1 MEGKDFYRAIVVGP
15 TGAGKSQFCNFIQ
28 RDLSN
33 SINKVSDDLDSCTKD
48 PSSNIFTRNN
58 IKYEFIDTAGSSDS
72 SKDDIKNL
80 ETLIN
85 YIKKKEEIDYIVLL
99 LKFGERMSGCTR
111 EYLNTLGKIFT
122 ADEFYKHLCVFFTK
136 FPLKPKKKEIELKEK
151 NIKEINRILKEI
163 FEIEENSPIPYIKVY
178 HIDTDIDE
186 DDNTYDEISQNSID
200 IMMKQMGLD
209 VDKFGAIDTKNF
221 DITGKRIENDK
232 EENKKLKKMLE
243 EEILKKEKEEEEKKR
258 LQEEIK
264 KMKESDE
271 KRKKEE
277 NLKVLEE
284 KEKKERQESEAF
296 LKKNQEIIQKHQ
308 ERQKKIDEE
317 ARKKGVD
324 ISKLD
329 DNIDYYLKG
338 FKILGGGGVISFAS
352 GFGVSALFGFHLT
365 SSALLNMAIDG
376 ALMGGLGG
384 IALASIPLLIAA
396 GYKLTK
402 TLSK

>member
-28 RDLSN
+28 RDKTN
-33 SINKVSDDLDSCTKD
+33 SINKVSDDLDSCTED
-48 PSSNIFTRNN
+48 PFSNIFTRNN

-122 ADEFYKHLCVFFTK
+122 ATEFYTHLCVFFTK

-163 FEIEENSPIPYIKVY
+163 FEIEENSPIPDIKVY

-186 DDNTYDEISQNSID
+186 DNNTYDEKSQNSID

-209 VDKFGAIDTKNF
+209 VDKFGSIDTKNF

-284 KEKKERQESEAF
+284 KEKKERQESEAI
-296 LKKNQEIIQKHQ
+296 LKKNQEIFQKHQ
-308 ERQKKIDEE
+308 ERQKQIDEE

-338 FKILGGGGVISFAS
+338 AKNLGGGGAITSA
-352 GFGVSALFGFHLT
+352 SALGAAFFYHSLT
-365 SSALLNMAIDG
+365 GSYFTVGLIPFI
-376 ALMGGLGG
+376 GGIGG
-384 IALASIPLLIAA
+384 IALGSISLLIA
-396 GYKLTK
+396 GWYGCKK
-402 TLSK
+402 ILSK

>member
-48 PSSNIFTRNN
+48 PSSNIFIRNN

-163 FEIEENSPIPYIKVY
+163 FEIEEKSPIPYIKVY

-186 DDNTYDEISQNSID
+186 DDNAYDEISQNAID

-209 VDKFGAIDTKNF
+209 VDKFGSIDTKNF
-221 DITGKRIENDK
+221 DITGKRIEIDK

-271 KRKKEE
+271 KIKKEE
-277 NLKVLEE
+277 NLKVLLE
-284 KEKKERQESEAF
+284 KEKKERQKCEAI

-317 ARKKGVD
+317 ASKKGVD

-329 DNIDYYLKG
+329 DNIDFKG
-338 FKILGGGGVISFAS
+338 ANILSGGGGISIVSSIGLAFLYDAGCLAGYSFMEYVIVCSC
-352 GFGVSALFGFHLT
+352 
-365 SSALLNMAIDG
+365 
-376 ALMGGLGG
+376 LGG
-384 IALASIPLLIAA
+384 IALVSIPPLIAA
-396 GYKLTK
+396 GYKLAK

>member
-1 MEGKDFYRAIVVGP
+1 
-15 TGAGKSQFCNFIQ
+15 
-28 RDLSN
+28 
-33 SINKVSDDLDSCTKD
+33 
-48 PSSNIFTRNN
+48 
-58 IKYEFIDTAGSSDS
+58 
-72 SKDDIKNL
+72 
-80 ETLIN
+80 
-85 YIKKKEEIDYIVLL
+85 
-99 LKFGERMSGCTR
+99 MSGCTR

-163 FEIEENSPIPYIKVY
+163 FEIEEKSPIPYIKVY

-186 DDNTYDEISQNSID
+186 DDNAYDEISQNAID
-200 IMMKQMGLD
+200 SMMDQMRLD
-209 VDKFGAIDTKNF
+209 VDKFGSIDTKNF
-221 DITGKRIENDK
+221 DITGKRIEIDK

-284 KEKKERQESEAF
+284 KEKKERQESEAI
-296 LKKNQEIIQKHQ
+296 LKKNQEIFQKHQ

-338 FKILGGGGVISFAS
+338 AKNLGGGGAITSA
-352 GFGVSALFGFHLT
+352 SALGAAFFYHSLT
-365 SSALLNMAIDG
+365 GSYFTVGLIPFI
-376 ALMGGLGG
+376 GGIGG
-384 IALASIPLLIAA
+384 IALGSISLLIA
-396 GYKLTK
+396 GWYGCKK
-402 TLSK
+402 ILSK

>member
-48 PSSNIFTRNN
+48 PSSNIFIRNN

-163 FEIEENSPIPYIKVY
+163 FEIEEKSPIPYIKVY

-186 DDNTYDEISQNSID
+186 DDNAYDEISQNAID

-209 VDKFGAIDTKNF
+209 VDKFGSIDTKNF
-221 DITGKRIENDK
+221 DITGKRIEIDK

-271 KRKKEE
+271 KIKKEE
-277 NLKVLEE
+277 NLKVLLE
-284 KEKKERQESEAF
+284 KEKKERQKCEAI

-317 ARKKGVD
+317 ASKKGVD

-329 DNIDYYLKG
+329 DNIDYYIKG
-338 FKILGGGGVISFAS
+338 ANILGGGGAISLVSSFGLAFLYDAGYLAGYSFMEYVIVFSC
-352 GFGVSALFGFHLT
+352 
-365 SSALLNMAIDG
+365 
-376 ALMGGLGG
+376 LGG
-384 IALASIPLLIAA
+384 IALVSIPPLIAA
-396 GYKLTK
+396 GYKLAK